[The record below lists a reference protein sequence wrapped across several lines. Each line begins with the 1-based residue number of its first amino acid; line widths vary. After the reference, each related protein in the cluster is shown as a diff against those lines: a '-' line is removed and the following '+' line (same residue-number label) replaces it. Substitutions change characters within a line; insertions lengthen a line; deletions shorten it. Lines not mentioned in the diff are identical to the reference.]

1 MGLLQSV
8 LCDIDFNDSESYRG
22 TSYLPFL
29 GFMVFFAGMMIA
41 FIGIVKISNSRH
53 QWNIFYDER
62 DRKQRPQ
69 NRNYHAGCGNCDD
82 DCFLLDP
89 IKKHRPG

>member
-29 GFMVFFAGMMIA
+29 GFMVFLQA
-41 FIGIVKISNSRH
+41 
-53 QWNIFYDER
+53 
-62 DRKQRPQ
+62 
-69 NRNYHAGCGNCDD
+69 
-82 DCFLLDP
+82 
-89 IKKHRPG
+89 